1 MCIYE
6 WSFENVRGEVRLL
19 KCEFIVHTKVH
30 WSDSDYVYMYKIFC
44 LVFFAYS
51 EKDNISV
58 YRAKSNRTSC
68 ASSLAS
74 TLVWCGDASITT
86 QQWKW
91 MEKCT
96 SDDSEHKTDWMWKNW
111 DIVLKLHLLSLR
123 HVRLLIIWRCCYL

>member
-1 MCIYE
+1 MNEALRTSEEKSDC
-6 WSFENVRGEVRLL
+6 WSVNLLFTPKFTEVTVTMFT
-19 KCEFIVHTKVH
+19 CTK
-30 WSDSDYVYMYKIFC
+30 YC

-86 QQWKW
+86 QQWKC

-96 SDDSEHKTDWMWKNW
+96 CNDSEHKTDWMWKNW